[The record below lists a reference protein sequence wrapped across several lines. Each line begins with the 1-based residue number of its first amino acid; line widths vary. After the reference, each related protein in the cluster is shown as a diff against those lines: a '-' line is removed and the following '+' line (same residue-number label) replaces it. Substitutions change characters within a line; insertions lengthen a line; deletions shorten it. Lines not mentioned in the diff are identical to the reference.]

1 MSTVSLLPLIVN
13 LQVVQNTDNQIEFV
27 LTDNGSA
34 VDLTNDTVTLVMK
47 TNYGGTLK
55 INKSNGPGGHSDPTN
70 GKTRFLLTKTE
81 MQGSNIAVPET
92 WVYQLRR
99 IVAGSLDEIVYFA
112 GDVLLTPSF

>member
-13 LQVVQNTDNQIEFV
+13 LQITQNTDNQIEFV
-27 LTDNGSA
+27 LSDNSLP
-34 VDLTNDTVTLVMK
+34 VNITSDTITLVMK
-47 TNYGGTLK
+47 TNYGGVIK

-70 GKTRFLLTKTE
+70 GKTRFLLTKLE
-81 MQGSNIAVPET
+81 MRGTSLAVAET